1 MRWLIF
7 IISACFVGCGE
18 DNHFKNLKAKRH
30 EEGKS
35 AALAGMPPQ
44 ACPYWDRGM
53 DHEQWKRGWQAGFL
67 ERKGK
72 DASRD

>member
-1 MRWLIF
+1 MRWLTFLI
-7 IISACFVGCGE
+7 AAFVIGCGE
-18 DNHFKNLKAKRH
+18 DEFKNRKAKWH
-30 EEGKS
+30 EEGKQ
-35 AALAGMPPQ
+35 AALSGMPPQ